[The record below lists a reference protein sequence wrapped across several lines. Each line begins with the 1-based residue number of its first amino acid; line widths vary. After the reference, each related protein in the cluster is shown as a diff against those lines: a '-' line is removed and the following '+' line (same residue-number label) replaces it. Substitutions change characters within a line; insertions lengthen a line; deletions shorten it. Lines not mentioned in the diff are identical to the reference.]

1 MKGEA
6 VWIVDSGAT
15 CHMCDDRKLFL
26 NFNSLAEPRYITLGD
41 GHTVK
46 AGGRGVVLLRI
57 STHDVETNKCKLQDG
72 LYVPK
77 FSFNLLRVVA
87 STKAG
92 MLVQFT
98 EGRCEIFDG
107 KNKLVATATRESNL
121 YYLNCCSIHVR
132 MNSAAEKECVWH
144 QR

>member
-1 MKGEA
+1 M
-6 VWIVDSGAT
+6 V
-15 CHMCDDRKLFL
+15 
-26 NFNSLAEPRYITLGD
+26 ITLGD

-46 AGGRGVVLLRI
+46 AVGRGVVLLRI
-57 STHDVETNKCKLQDG
+57 STDDVGTNKCKLQDV

-77 FSFNLLRVVA
+77 LSFNLLSVVA

-98 EGRCEIFDG
+98 ERGCEILDG

-121 YYLNCCSIHVR
+121 YYLNCCRIHV
-132 MNSAAEKECVWH
+132 
-144 QR
+144 

>member
-1 MKGEA
+1 MSNRISSESCANCRINESEA

-15 CHMCDDRKLFL
+15 CHMCNDRKLFV

-46 AGGRGVVLLRI
+46 AVGRGVVLLTI
-57 STHDVETNKCKLQDG
+57 STDDVKTNKCKLQDV

-77 FSFNLLRVVA
+77 LSFNLLSVVA

-98 EGRCEIFDG
+98 EGGCEIFDG
-107 KNKLVATATRESNL
+107 ETSLL
-121 YYLNCCSIHVR
+121 PLQQ
-132 MNSAAEKECVWH
+132 EKVIYTT
-144 QR
+144 